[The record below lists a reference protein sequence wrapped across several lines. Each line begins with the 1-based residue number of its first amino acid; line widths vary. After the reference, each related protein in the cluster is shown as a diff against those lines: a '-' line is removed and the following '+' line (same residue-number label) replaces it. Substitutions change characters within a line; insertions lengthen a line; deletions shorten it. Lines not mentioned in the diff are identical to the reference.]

1 MAMWAASLVSIYFGY
16 NPPKRRTQNDSL
28 TWLQK
33 LGRLD
38 IPGSLL
44 LTAAVT
50 LVLVGLGMGG
60 GQYSWSNSRVIA
72 SIVVGGVLV
81 VAFGMYEWKGTS
93 TGILHH
99 DLFLPGKSNGRTFAI
114 CTGLFAVEAILIIT
128 FTIFY
133 PIL

>member
-16 NPPKRRTQNDSL
+16 NPPKRKSQHDSL
-28 TWLQK
+28 TWVQK
-33 LGRLD
+33 LGQID
-38 IPGSLL
+38 IAGSVL

-50 LVLVGLGMGG
+50 LILVGLGLGG
-60 GQYSWSNSRVIA
+60 GQYSWSSARVIA
-72 SIVVGGVLV
+72 TIVVGGVLT
-81 VAFGMYEWKGTS
+81 VAFGLYEWKGTR

-99 DLFLPGKSNGRTFAI
+99 DLFLPGKANGRTFAI
-114 CTGLFAVEAILIIT
+114 CTMLFAIEAIILIT